1 MTKLPSNPLISEVLK
16 AVHGRKTV
24 DGKVKLLQEHKG
36 DHIKALLIWNFD
48 KGIESAIPEGDV
60 PYKKNESPAGTAGH
74 TRLAHE
80 WRTLYNFVRGGNDK
94 LSQMK
99 RETLFVQLLESL
111 HADEAE
117 TSGSG
122 RRCKE
127 RAADELTEL
136 EQQRRI
142 TGVLL
147 SRIEDLDR
155 DQRQSRPGR
164 WANAVAG
171 ARAAACCSQVLPG

>member
-16 AVHGRKTV
+16 AAHGRKTV

-80 WRTLYNFVRGGNDK
+80 WRTLYNFVKGGNDK

-117 TSGSG
+117 LV
-122 RRCKE
+122 CLVKDKE
-127 RAADELTEL
+127 L
-136 EQQRRI
+136 QSKYRI
-142 TGVLL
+142 
-147 SRIEDLDR
+147 SRSVVEKAYPEIVWLD
-155 DQRQSRPGR
+155 Q
-164 WANAVAG
+164 
-171 ARAAACCSQVLPG
+171 